1 MSVACRRSI
10 TGCLITHVLKPVF
23 LHSVDICRGAT
34 GLAGA
39 VDDCKH
45 VGVICEE
52 SWTYEFSGENYM
64 HVTGFFFNF
73 FFHGA
78 ILERVMVVFTFG
90 CMVLYSPPRL
100 CYNFA

>member
-23 LHSVDICRGAT
+23 LHSVDICRGAK

-52 SWTYEFSGENYM
+52 SWTYEFLVKIICMSLD
-64 HVTGFFFNF
+64 FFFFSIF
-73 FFHGA
+73 F
-78 ILERVMVVFTFG
+78 LMVR
-90 CMVLYSPPRL
+90 Y
-100 CYNFA
+100 